1 MWTVEGLV
9 TVRLFEHQGK
19 ELLKSLGIPIPLG
32 EVASNSEEAQ
42 KIAERIGK
50 PVAVKAQV
58 WVGGRFKAG
67 GIKFAETPA
76 QAKDEAASIFSMTV
90 KGFKVEK
97 VLVEE
102 KLDVRKEFYV
112 GVVVNDSYKV
122 KAPVVMFSSEGG
134 VEIEEIAA
142 KSPEKISSLVVDIF
156 RGVGVYDG
164 YNLALK
170 VGVPTELLADMGN
183 VIRNT
188 YEVFRSYEA
197 RTVEINPLMLTRDEK
212 IVAADCRILIDDSA
226 VPRHPELGIEIARES
241 DSPPSELDKIAW
253 KIEESDYRGV
263 AYFMQMV
270 PEIKEQGYVGYHGIG
285 GGGALLGADA
295 LFRHGLKIANYADTS
310 GNPTAS
316 KVYRIA
322 KLILSQPGIEG
333 YFLAGA
339 CVASQDQWH
348 HAHALVKAFREDL
361 KDRPGFPVIV
371 LLAGNKE
378 KEALEILKQGLK
390 DLPIRLELYGR
401 EHVYQVDFLAERMK
415 AMVEEYRRSKR

>member
-1 MWTVEGLV
+1 MEGLV
-9 TVRLFEHQGK
+9 AVRLFEYQGK
-19 ELLKSLGIPIPLG
+19 TILKSVGIPIPLG
-32 EVASNSEEAQ
+32 EIASNPEEAQ

-58 WVGGRFKAG
+58 WAGGRFKAG
-67 GIKFAETPA
+67 GIKFAENPA
-76 QAKDEAASIFSMTV
+76 QAKDEAASILSMTI
-90 KGFKVEK
+90 KGLKVEK

-112 GVVVNDSYKV
+112 GVIVNDSYKV

-142 KSPEKISSLVVDIF
+142 KSPEKISSLIVDIF
-156 RGVGVYDG
+156 RGVRVYDG

-170 VGVPTELLADMGN
+170 VGVPNELLADMGN
-183 VIRNT
+183 VIKNM

-197 RTVEINPLMLTRDEK
+197 RTVEINPLVLTADRK
-212 IVAADCRILIDDSA
+212 IVAADTRIVIDDSA
-226 VPRHPELGIEIARES
+226 VPRHPELGIEIAREG
-241 DSPPSELDKIAW
+241 DRPPSELDRIAW

-316 KVYRIA
+316 KIYRIA

-401 EHVYQVDFLAERMK
+401 EHVYDVDFLAERMK
-415 AMVEEYRRSKR
+415 AMVEEFRRSRR

>member
-1 MWTVEGLV
+1 VEGLV
-9 TVRLFEHQGK
+9 AVRLFEYQGK
-19 ELLKSLGIPIPLG
+19 TILKSVGIPIPLG

-42 KIAERIGK
+42 KIAERISK

-58 WVGGRFKAG
+58 WAGGRFKAG
-67 GIKFAETPA
+67 GIKFAENPA
-76 QAKDEAASIFSMTV
+76 QAKDEAASILSMTI
-90 KGFKVEK
+90 KGLKVEK

-112 GVVVNDSYKV
+112 GVIVNDSYKV

-142 KSPEKISSLVVDIF
+142 KSPEKISSLIVDIF
-156 RGVGVYDG
+156 RGVRVYDG

-170 VGVPTELLADMGN
+170 VGVPNELLADMGN
-183 VIRNT
+183 VIKNM

-197 RTVEINPLMLTRDEK
+197 RTVEINPLVLTADRK
-212 IVAADCRILIDDSA
+212 IVAADTRIVIDDSA
-226 VPRHPELGIEIARES
+226 VPRHPELGIEIAREG
-241 DSPPSELDKIAW
+241 DRPPSELDRIAW

-295 LFRHGLKIANYADTS
+295 LFRHGLKIADYADTS

-316 KVYRIA
+316 KIYRIA

-390 DLPIRLELYGR
+390 DLPIRLELYGL
-401 EHVYQVDFLAERMK
+401 EHVYDVDFLAERMK
-415 AMVEEYRRSKR
+415 AMVEEYRRSRR

>member
-1 MWTVEGLV
+1 MEGLV
-9 TVRLFEHQGK
+9 AVRLFEYQGK
-19 ELLKSLGIPIPLG
+19 TILKSVGIPIPLG
-32 EVASNSEEAQ
+32 EVASNPEEAQ

-58 WVGGRFKAG
+58 WAGGRFKAG
-67 GIKFAETPA
+67 GIKFAENPA
-76 QAKDEAASIFSMTV
+76 QAKDEAASILSMTI
-90 KGFKVEK
+90 KGLKVEK

-112 GVVVNDSYKV
+112 GVIVNDSYKV

-142 KSPEKISSLVVDIF
+142 KSPEKISSLIVDIF
-156 RGVGVYDG
+156 RGVRVYDG

-170 VGVPTELLADMGN
+170 VGVPNELLADMGN
-183 VIRNT
+183 VIKNT

-197 RTVEINPLMLTRDEK
+197 RTVEINPLVLTADRK
-212 IVAADCRILIDDSA
+212 IVAADTRIVIDDSA
-226 VPRHPELGIEIARES
+226 VPRHPELGIEIAREG
-241 DSPPSELDKIAW
+241 DRPPSELDRIAW

>member
-1 MWTVEGLV
+1 LEGLV
-9 TVRLFEHQGK
+9 TVRLFEYHGK
-19 ELLKSLGIPIPLG
+19 GLLKSVGIPIPLG
-32 EVASNSEEAQ
+32 EVASNPEEAL

-67 GIKFAETPA
+67 GVKFAENPE
-76 QAKDEAASIFSMTV
+76 QARDMAASILSMTI
-90 KGFKVEK
+90 KGLKVEK
-97 VLVEE
+97 VLIEE
-102 KLDVRKEFYV
+102 KLNVDREFYV

-122 KAPVVMFSSEGG
+122 KAPVVMFASEGG

-156 RGVGVYDG
+156 LGVRVYDG

-170 VGVPTELLADMGN
+170 VGVPAELLADVGN
-183 VIRNT
+183 VIRNA
-188 YEVFRSYEA
+188 YEVFRRYEA
-197 RTVEINPLMLTRDEK
+197 RTVEINPLVLTEDGK
-212 IVAADCRILIDDSA
+212 IVAADCRVLIDDSA
-226 VPRHPELGIEIARES
+226 VPRHPDLGIEVAREG
-241 DSPPSELDKIAW
+241 DRPPSELDTIAW

-295 LFRHGLKIANYADTS
+295 LSRHGLKIANYADTS

-333 YFLAGA
+333 YFLSGA
-339 CVASQDQWH
+339 CIASQEQWH
-348 HAHALVKAFREDL
+348 HAHGLVKAFREDL

-378 KEALEILKQGLK
+378 KEALEILEEGLK

-401 EHVYQVDFLAERMK
+401 QHVYDVDFLAERMK
-415 AMVEEYRRSKR
+415 SMVEDYRRSKS

>member
-1 MWTVEGLV
+1 MEGLV
-9 TVRLFEHQGK
+9 AVRLFEYQGK
-19 ELLKSLGIPIPLG
+19 TILKSVGIPIPLG
-32 EVASNSEEAQ
+32 EIASNPEEAQ

-58 WVGGRFKAG
+58 WVGGRFKVG
-67 GIKFAETPA
+67 GIKFAENPA
-76 QAKDEAASIFSMTV
+76 QAKDEAASILSMTI
-90 KGFKVEK
+90 KGLKVEK

-102 KLDVRKEFYV
+102 KLDVRNEFYV
-112 GVVVNDSYKV
+112 GVIVNDSYKV
-122 KAPVVMFSSEGG
+122 KAPVMMFSSEGG
-134 VEIEEIAA
+134 VEIEETAA
-142 KSPEKISSLVVDIF
+142 KSPEKISSLIVDIF
-156 RGVGVYDG
+156 RGVRVYDG

-170 VGVPTELLADMGN
+170 VGVPNERLGDMGN
-183 VIRNT
+183 VIKNT
-188 YEVFRSYEA
+188 YEVFRNCEA
-197 RTVEINPLMLTRDEK
+197 RTVEINPLVLTADRK
-212 IVAADCRILIDDSA
+212 IVAADTRIVIDDSA
-226 VPRHPELGIEIARES
+226 VPRHPELGIEIAREG
-241 DSPPSELDKIAW
+241 DRPPSELDRIAW

-295 LFRHGLKIANYADTS
+295 LFRHGLKIADYADTS

-316 KVYRIA
+316 KIYRIA

-348 HAHALVKAFREDL
+348 HAHALVKAFREEL
-361 KDRPGFPVIV
+361 KDRPGFPVII

-378 KEALEILKQGLK
+378 KEALDILKQGLK

>member
-1 MWTVEGLV
+1 VEGLV
-9 TVRLFEHQGK
+9 AVRLFEYQGK
-19 ELLKSLGIPIPLG
+19 TILKSVGIPIPLG

-42 KIAERIGK
+42 KIAERISK

-58 WVGGRFKAG
+58 WAGGRFKAG
-67 GIKFAETPA
+67 GIKFAENPA
-76 QAKDEAASIFSMTV
+76 QAKDEAASILSMTI
-90 KGFKVEK
+90 KGLKVEK

-112 GVVVNDSYKV
+112 GVIVNDSYKV

-142 KSPEKISSLVVDIF
+142 KSPEKISSLIVDIF
-156 RGVGVYDG
+156 RGVRVYDG

-170 VGVPTELLADMGN
+170 VGVPNELLADMGN
-183 VIRNT
+183 VIKNM

-197 RTVEINPLMLTRDEK
+197 RTVEINPLVLTADRK
-212 IVAADCRILIDDSA
+212 IVAADTRIVIDDSA
-226 VPRHPELGIEIARES
+226 VPRHPELGIEIAREG
-241 DSPPSELDKIAW
+241 DRPPSELDRIAW

-295 LFRHGLKIANYADTS
+295 LFRHGLKIADYADTS

-316 KVYRIA
+316 KIYRIA

-348 HAHALVKAFREDL
+348 HAHALVKAFREEL
-361 KDRPGFPVIV
+361 KDRPGFPVII

-378 KEALEILKQGLK
+378 KEASDILKQGLK

-401 EHVYQVDFLAERMK
+401 EHVYDVDFLAERMK
-415 AMVEEYRRSKR
+415 AMVEEYRRSRR

>member
-1 MWTVEGLV
+1 MEGLV
-9 TVRLFEHQGK
+9 AVRLFEYQGK
-19 ELLKSLGIPIPLG
+19 TILKSVGIPIPLG
-32 EVASNSEEAQ
+32 EVASNPEEAQ

-58 WVGGRFKAG
+58 WAGGRFKAG
-67 GIKFAETPA
+67 GIKFAENPA
-76 QAKDEAASIFSMTV
+76 QAKDEAASILSMTI
-90 KGFKVEK
+90 KGLKVEK

-112 GVVVNDSYKV
+112 GVIVNDSYKV

-142 KSPEKISSLVVDIF
+142 KSPEKISSLIVDIF
-156 RGVGVYDG
+156 RGVRVYDG

-170 VGVPTELLADMGN
+170 VGVPNELLADMGN
-183 VIRNT
+183 VIKNT

-197 RTVEINPLMLTRDEK
+197 RTVEINPLVLTADRK
-212 IVAADCRILIDDSA
+212 IVAADTRIVIDDSA
-226 VPRHPELGIEIARES
+226 VPRHPELGIEIAREG
-241 DSPPSELDKIAW
+241 DRPPSELDRIAW

-295 LFRHGLKIANYADTS
+295 LFRHGLKIADYADTS

-316 KVYRIA
+316 KIYRIA

-348 HAHALVKAFREDL
+348 HAHALVKAFREEL

>member
-1 MWTVEGLV
+1 VEGLV
-9 TVRLFEHQGK
+9 AVRLFEYQGK
-19 ELLKSLGIPIPLG
+19 TILKSVGIPIPLG

-42 KIAERIGK
+42 KIAERISK

-58 WVGGRFKAG
+58 WAGGRFKAG
-67 GIKFAETPA
+67 GIKFAENPA
-76 QAKDEAASIFSMTV
+76 QAKDEAASILSMTI
-90 KGFKVEK
+90 KGLKVEK

-112 GVVVNDSYKV
+112 GVIVNDSYKV

-142 KSPEKISSLVVDIF
+142 KSPEKISSLIVDIF
-156 RGVGVYDG
+156 RGVRVYDG

-170 VGVPTELLADMGN
+170 VGVPNELLADMGN
-183 VIRNT
+183 VIKNM

-197 RTVEINPLMLTRDEK
+197 RTVEINPLVLTADRK
-212 IVAADCRILIDDSA
+212 IVAADTRIVIDDSA
-226 VPRHPELGIEIARES
+226 VPRHPELGIEIAREG
-241 DSPPSELDKIAW
+241 DRPPSELDRIAW

-295 LFRHGLKIANYADTS
+295 LFRHGLKIADYADTS

-316 KVYRIA
+316 KIYRIA

-348 HAHALVKAFREDL
+348 HAHALVKAFREEL
-361 KDRPGFPVIV
+361 KDRPGFPVII

-378 KEALEILKQGLK
+378 KEALDILKQGLK

-401 EHVYQVDFLAERMK
+401 EHVYDVDFLAERMK
-415 AMVEEYRRSKR
+415 AMVEEYRRSRR

>member
-1 MWTVEGLV
+1 MEGLA
-9 TVRLFEHQGK
+9 TVRLFEYHGK
-19 ELLKSLGIPIPLG
+19 GLLKSVGIPIPLG
-32 EVASNSEEAQ
+32 EVASNPEEAQ

-67 GIKFAETPA
+67 GVKFAENPE
-76 QAKDEAASIFSMTV
+76 QARDMAASILSMTI
-90 KGFKVEK
+90 KGLKVEK
-97 VLVEE
+97 VLIEE
-102 KLDVRKEFYV
+102 KLNVDREFYV

-122 KAPVVMFSSEGG
+122 KAPVIMFASEGG

-156 RGVGVYDG
+156 LGVRVYDG

-170 VGVPTELLADMGN
+170 VGVPAELLADVGN
-183 VIRNT
+183 VIRNA
-188 YEVFRSYEA
+188 YEVFRRYEA
-197 RTVEINPLMLTRDEK
+197 RTVEINPLVLTEDGK
-212 IVAADCRILIDDSA
+212 IVAADCRVLIDDSA
-226 VPRHPELGIEIARES
+226 VPRHPDLGIEVAREG
-241 DSPPSELDKIAW
+241 DRPPSELDTIAW

-295 LFRHGLKIANYADTS
+295 LSRHGLKIANYADTS

-333 YFLAGA
+333 YFLSGA
-339 CVASQDQWH
+339 CIASQEQWH
-348 HAHALVKAFREDL
+348 HAHGLVKAFREDL

-378 KEALEILKQGLK
+378 KEALEILEEGLK

-401 EHVYQVDFLAERMK
+401 QHVYDVDFLAERMK
-415 AMVEEYRRSKR
+415 SMVEDYRRSKS

>member
-1 MWTVEGLV
+1 MEGLA
-9 TVRLFEHQGK
+9 TVRLFEYHGK
-19 ELLKSLGIPIPLG
+19 ELLKSVGIPVPLG
-32 EVASNSEEAQ
+32 EVVSNSEEAE

-67 GIKFAETPA
+67 GIKFAENPA
-76 QAKDEAASIFSMTV
+76 EAKDVAASILSMNIR
-90 KGFKVEK
+90 GLKVEK

-102 KLDVRKEFYV
+102 KLDVHREFYV
-112 GVVVNDSYKV
+112 GVIVNDSYKV
-122 KAPVVMFSSEGG
+122 KAPVVMFSLEGG

-142 KSPEKISSLVVDIF
+142 NSPEKISSLIVDIF
-156 RGVGVYDG
+156 RGVRVYDG

-170 VGVPTELLADMGN
+170 VGVPAELLADMGN

-188 YEVFRSYEA
+188 YEVFRRYEA
-197 RTVEINPLMLTRDEK
+197 RTVEINPLVLTKDEK
-212 IVAADCRILIDDSA
+212 IVAADCRVLIDDSA
-226 VPRHPELGIEIARES
+226 VPRHPELGIEVAREG
-241 DSPPSELDKIAW
+241 DRPPSELDRIAW

-270 PEIKEQGYVGYHGIG
+270 SEIKEQGYVGYHGIG

-333 YFLAGA
+333 YFLSGA
-339 CVASQDQWH
+339 CIASQEQWH

-378 KEALEILKQGLK
+378 KEALEILKESLK

-401 EHVYQVDFLAERMK
+401 EHVYDVDLLAERMK
-415 AMVEEYRRSKR
+415 AMVEEYRRSRR